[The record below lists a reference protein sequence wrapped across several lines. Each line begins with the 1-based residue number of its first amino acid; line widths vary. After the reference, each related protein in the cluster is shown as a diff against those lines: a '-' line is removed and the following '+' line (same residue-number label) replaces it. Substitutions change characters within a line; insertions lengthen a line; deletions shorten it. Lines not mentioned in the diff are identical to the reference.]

1 LFGLMGSW
9 TLFTDSA
16 GITALGTQY
25 GLPSSLGGSEK
36 NIEAFYKFQITPSF
50 SIQPDVQWIG
60 TPSGSLDN
68 ALVGSLR
75 FQIDF

>member
-1 LFGLMGSW
+1 MGSW

-25 GLPSSLGGSEK
+25 GLPSSPGGSEK
-36 NIEAFYKFQITPSF
+36 NIEAFYKFQVTPSF

-60 TPSGSLDN
+60 TPSGALDD
-68 ALVGSLR
+68 ALVASLR